1 MRKHL
6 GRREREARKRVKR
19 GKSNYAMSDRFGMV
33 TLKLGRKKSS
43 EVGFISN
50 KTSLQLKK
58 KFSGCVV
65 DAER

>member
-6 GRREREARKRVKR
+6 GRREREARKRVNR
-19 GKSNYAMSDRFGMV
+19 GKSSYAMSDRYGMV
-33 TLKLGRKKSS
+33 SLKLGRKKSS
-43 EVGFISN
+43 EVYFRN
-50 KTSLQLKK
+50 KTTLLLKK

>member
-6 GRREREARKRVKR
+6 GKREREARKSRK
-19 GKSNYAMSDRFGMV
+19 GKSTLVTQDAFGVV
-33 TLKLGRKKSS
+33 TLKLGRKKFS
-43 EVGFISN
+43 EIGLFST